1 MKKLNSEQIAAR
13 DAEQNIVVSAGAG
26 SGKTTVLAER
36 YVRLVTE
43 GKLNVEEVLTLT
55 FTRKAQAEMY
65 ARIYRNLASSTHPRA
80 AEQLARFNRA
90 RISTLDSFCAEITR
104 GGSSRYG
111 ISGNFAIDEG
121 ADARRDCA
129 VEILMRHKKEPAV
142 RRLVAART
150 FDRIVDDLFSDF
162 GKHEV
167 SFVFT
172 ETYASLAEK
181 QIAFLDAEQERVVE
195 SINRDLES
203 ILALDISSSR
213 SKTAATL
220 MEEAGKHHPLKNAKQ
235 PVSGEAGTEK
245 DQLKTLIEKAA
256 LFCSGGFPKPR
267 SDAKDPALLALRPL
281 VESIREAASDLGNIA
296 GTLLYRED
304 IPVLGRIFDEYAALL
319 LDAKRRL
326 ALLSFRDTAE
336 LALDILK
343 HDTALRDYYK
353 EHIKAIMIDEFQD
366 NNRLQKELLYLI
378 TEDGKN
384 HAQNRIPLPRE
395 LSGKKLFFVGDE
407 KQSIYRYRGADV
419 SVFRGL
425 SEELGGFLELNI
437 NYRST
442 PELIEFYNSL
452 FPGVF
457 GTPEHAFE
465 AEFRGINAAA
475 REAENPPD
483 TAAGVNASPVELFLR
498 EEEKPDSKTESDT
511 EQSFTPVPWRWG
523 EALAAAERVYRLVK
537 DGEAAW
543 GDIALLFRSTTHQ
556 ADYERV
562 FRQAGIPFT
571 TSDPRGVYTEGPA
584 NDFYAL
590 LRLCLFPQDSNAYGA
605 VLRSPFCAVGDE
617 TFLRIMLERDALPG
631 PFPEEAPVSWFQDEA
646 DNARYTRG
654 REIYEGA
661 RQKADREG
669 IGVILAWLWYETGYQ
684 AFLAADS
691 GKQPGLDHFE
701 YLYSLALDADSQGL
715 NLAAFLD
722 ELAPLMG
729 STEKIESEGMA
740 GGKNTVSFMTV
751 HKSKGLEFPVV
762 ILPFSESP
770 GMGEKNDKPWYR
782 HPEYGPAVNF
792 KSDTARRKESAVNYF
807 WNISYEENKKK
818 EAAELKRLFYVA
830 ATRAMKKLIIFGV
843 EHPRSSQSFMGLL
856 EAGFAAT
863 PDIPHCT
870 RRPYN
875 PPLLKA
881 YPRALSLLRS
891 NIKSVRKETADG
903 GLKAPAGALTLKE
916 PSVIRTSPSALQ
928 ETASEKEKQRGGPER
943 PRGSELPDFRCE
955 SLLKGNLHL
964 LFGTL
969 CHRAIVILFD
979 PEFPPQA
986 KRDRVER
993 EAAALFRNEGLGGAA
1008 SLLAEEAFTKA
1019 EDFLKTETGRKASA
1033 SPRRK
1038 SEFEFR
1044 LPLKNG
1050 AASILVRGIMD
1061 LIFEDSGRCVIVDFK
1076 TDRYRDPELHRIQ
1089 LAAYRA
1095 AAPAF
1100 SDLEPGIFLCYLRDL
1115 SVLEYKKPPEEDLFY
1130 KQ

>member
-1 MKKLNSEQIAAR
+1 MKKLNPEQIAAR

-90 RISTLDSFCAEITR
+90 RISTLDSFCAAITR
-104 GGSSRYG
+104 GGASRYG
-111 ISGNFAIDEG
+111 ISGNFILDEG
-121 ADARRDCA
+121 ADACRDCA
-129 VEILMRHKKEPAV
+129 VEILMRHKKEPAI

-150 FDRIVDDLFSDF
+150 FDLIVDDLFSDF
-162 GKHEV
+162 GMREV
-167 SFVFT
+167 SFVSA

-181 QIAFLDAEQERVVE
+181 QLVFLDAEKERVVE

-203 ILALDISSSR
+203 ILGLDISASG
-213 SKTAATL
+213 SKTAAKL
-220 MEEAGKHHPLKNAKQ
+220 MAEAGKHYPLKNEQK
-235 PVSGEAGTEK
+235 PVSAESGN
-245 DQLKTLIEKAA
+245 DQLKILIEKAA
-256 LFCSGGFPKPR
+256 LFCSGGFPMPR
-267 SDAKDPALLALRPL
+267 SNASDPVLLELRPL
-281 VESIREAASDLGNIA
+281 VESIREAAAALGNIA

-319 LDAKRRL
+319 LDTKRRL

-343 HDTALRDYYK
+343 HDMALRDHYK
-353 EHIKAIMIDEFQD
+353 MHIKAVMIDEFQD

-378 TEDGKN
+378 SEDGEN
-384 HAQNRIPLPRE
+384 HALNRIPLPHE
-395 LSGKKLFFVGDE
+395 LSAKKLFFVGDE

-425 SEELGGFLELNI
+425 SEELGGFLELNT

-442 PELIEFYNSL
+442 PELIEFYDSL

-457 GTPEHAFE
+457 GKPEYAFE
-465 AEFRGINAAA
+465 AEFRGINAAK
-475 REAENPPD
+475 REAEGTPD
-483 TAAGVNASPVELFLR
+483 AAGAGNASPVELFLR
-498 EEEKPDSKTESDT
+498 KEETEADM
-511 EQSFTPVPWRWG
+511 EQGVAPVPWRWG

-571 TSDPRGVYTEGPA
+571 ASDPRGVYAEGPA

-590 LRLCLFPQDSNAYGA
+590 LRLCLFPQDSNAYGT
-605 VLRSPFCAVGDE
+605 VLRSPFCATGDE
-617 TFLRIMLERDALPG
+617 TFLRIMLERDALPE
-631 PFPEEAPVSWFQDEA
+631 PFPAEAPASWFQDEE
-646 DNARYTRG
+646 DRARYLRG
-654 REIYEGA
+654 REIYEGV

-684 AFLAADS
+684 ASLAADS

-701 YLYSLALDADSQGL
+701 YLYSLALDADSRGL
-715 NLAAFLD
+715 SLAAFLD

-729 STEKIESEGMA
+729 STEKIESQGIA
-740 GGKNTVSFMTV
+740 GGKNAVSFMTV

-770 GMGEKNDKPWYR
+770 GMGERNSKPWYC

-807 WNISYEENKKK
+807 WNIINEENKKK

-856 EAGFAAT
+856 EAGFAVA

-870 RRPYN
+870 RRPYS
-875 PPLLKA
+875 PPFLKT
-881 YPRALSLLRS
+881 YPEALALLRS
-891 NIKSVRKETADG
+891 NVKSIGKGTAAG
-903 GLKAPAGALTLKE
+903 SVKAPTGAFTLKA

-928 ETASEKEKQRGGPER
+928 EAAAGEEKPQGYPEQL
-943 PRGSELPDFRCE
+943 RGSELPDFRCE
-955 SLLKGNLHL
+955 SLLKGDLHL

-969 CHRAIVILFD
+969 CHRAIEILFD
-979 PEFPPQA
+979 PEFPPEA

-993 EAAALFRNEGLGGAA
+993 EAASLFRNAGLGAA
-1008 SLLAEEAFTKA
+1008 APLVAEEAFTKA
-1019 EDFLKTETGRKASA
+1019 HDFLKSETGRKASA
-1033 SPRRK
+1033 SPRRA
-1038 SEFEFR
+1038 SEFAFR

-1050 AASILVRGIMD
+1050 ATSILVRGIMD
-1061 LIFEDSGRCVIVDFK
+1061 LIFEDSGRCIIVDFK
-1076 TDRYRDPELHRIQ
+1076 TDRYREAELHRIQ

-1095 AAPAF
+1095 ASPAF
-1100 SDLEPGIFLCYLRDL
+1100 SDLEPQIFLCYLRDL
-1115 SVLEYKKPPEEDLFY
+1115 SFLEYTKPPEEAKLDLELTGGRG
-1130 KQ
+1130 

>member
-1 MKKLNSEQIAAR
+1 MKKLNPEQIAAR
-13 DAEQNIVVSAGAG
+13 DAEQNVVVSAGAG
-26 SGKTTVLAER
+26 SGKTMVLAER

-43 GKLNVEEVLTLT
+43 GGLNVEEVLTLT

-90 RISTLDSFCAEITR
+90 RISTLDSFCAAITR
-104 GGSSRYG
+104 GGASRYG
-111 ISGNFAIDEG
+111 ISGNFIMDEG
-121 ADARRDCA
+121 ADACRDCA
-129 VEILMRHKKEPAV
+129 VEILMRYKKEPAI
-142 RRLVAART
+142 RRLVAARS
-150 FDRIVDDLFSDF
+150 FDLIVDDLFSDF
-162 GKHEV
+162 GMREV
-167 SFVFT
+167 SFVST
-172 ETYASLAEK
+172 ETYVSLAEK
-181 QIAFLDAEQERVVE
+181 QLAFLDAEKERVIE

-203 ILALDISSSR
+203 ILVLDISASG

-220 MEEAGKHHPLKNAKQ
+220 MEEAGKHHPLKNVRK
-235 PVSGEAGTEK
+235 PVSAESGK
-245 DQLKTLIEKAA
+245 DQLKTLIEEAA
-256 LFCSGGFPKPR
+256 LFCSGGFPMPR
-267 SDAKDPALLALRPL
+267 SNAKDPALQKLRPL
-281 VESIREAASDLGNIA
+281 VESIREAAAALGNIA

-319 LDAKRRL
+319 LDTKRRL

-343 HDTALRDYYK
+343 HDMALRDHYK
-353 EHIKAIMIDEFQD
+353 RQIKAVMIDEFQD
-366 NNRLQKELLYLI
+366 NNRLQKELLYLVS
-378 TEDGKN
+378 EEPEN
-384 HAQNRIPLPRE
+384 HALNRIPLPHE
-395 LSGKKLFFVGDE
+395 LSAKKLFFVGDE

-425 SEELGGFLELNI
+425 SEELGGFLELNT

-457 GTPEHAFE
+457 GRPEYAFE
-465 AEFRGINAAA
+465 AEFRGINTDK
-475 REAENPPD
+475 REAENRPD
-483 TAAGVNASPVELFLR
+483 GTGGGNVSPVELFLR
-498 EEEKPDSKTESDT
+498 KGETGAEGESLV
-511 EQSFTPVPWRWG
+511 PVPWRWA

-571 TSDPRGVYTEGPA
+571 ASDPRGVYAEGPA

-605 VLRSPFCAVGDE
+605 VLRSPLCAIGDE
-617 TFLRIMLERDALPG
+617 TFLRIMLEREALPE
-631 PFPEEAPVSWFQDEA
+631 PFPAEAPASWFQDEE
-646 DNARYTRG
+646 DRARYVRG
-654 REIYEGA
+654 REIYERV

-669 IGVILAWLWYETGYQ
+669 IGLILAWLWYETGYQ
-684 AFLAADS
+684 ASLAADS

-701 YLYSLALDADSQGL
+701 YLYSLALDADSRGL
-715 NLAAFLD
+715 SLAAFLD

-729 STEKIESEGMA
+729 STEKMESEAIA
-740 GGKNTVSFMTV
+740 GGKNAVSFMTV

-770 GMGEKNDKPWYR
+770 GMGERNSKPWYR

-792 KSDTARRKESAVNYF
+792 KSDTARRKESAINYF
-807 WNISYEENKKK
+807 WNIINEENKKK

-856 EAGFAAT
+856 EAGFAAK
-863 PDIPHCT
+863 PDIPHCK
-870 RRPYN
+870 RKSYN
-875 PPLLKA
+875 LPFLKT

-891 NIKSVRKETADG
+891 NVKAIGKGMEAGS
-903 GLKAPAGALTLKE
+903 LKAPTGAFTPKE

-928 ETASEKEKQRGGPER
+928 EAAAGGESHPEQL
-943 PRGSELPDFRCE
+943 RGSELPDFRCE
-955 SLLKGNLHL
+955 SLLKGDLHL

-969 CHRAIVILFD
+969 CHRAIEILFD
-979 PEFPPQA
+979 PEFPPEA

-993 EAAALFRNEGLGGAA
+993 EAASLFGNAGLGGTV

-1019 EDFLKTETGRKASA
+1019 EDFLKSETGRQASA
-1033 SPRRK
+1033 SLRRA
-1038 SEFEFR
+1038 SEFAFR

-1050 AASILVRGIMD
+1050 ATSILVKGIMD
-1061 LIFEDSGRCVIVDFK
+1061 LIFEDSGHCIIVDFK

-1095 AAPAF
+1095 ASPAF
-1100 SDLEPGIFLCYLRDL
+1100 SDLEPRIFLCYLRDL
-1115 SVLEYKKPPEEDLFY
+1115 SFLECKKLTEEDLFY
-1130 KQ
+1130 PGIPGRT